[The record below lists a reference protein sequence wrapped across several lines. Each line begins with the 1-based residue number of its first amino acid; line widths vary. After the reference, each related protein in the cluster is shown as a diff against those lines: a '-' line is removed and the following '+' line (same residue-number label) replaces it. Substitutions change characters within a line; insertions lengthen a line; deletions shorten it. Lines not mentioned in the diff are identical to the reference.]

1 MNPDFDHPK
10 KEDDQHRVE
19 TLKPFAAIALPSPV
33 DTSTAPIDEDDRA
46 LFPYSVEKAEAYFL
60 NAGYIVSPRTIA
72 HYCQTN
78 RFQCKK
84 FSSDGVRRWLIKES
98 SIARHLK
105 RLKRDQPS
113 NASERKP
120 SHAKASISNAPIDSV
135 SNARANT
142 SASDSSEHTA
152 TAMFNVKYVKFL
164 EEQVSQKDSQ
174 LASLQAQADQVTKL
188 TNGLGRLLLNQSEQP
203 SDNNTESYQS

>member
-1 MNPDFDHPK
+1 MNPVFDHPK
-10 KEDDQHRVE
+10 KEGDQYRVE
-19 TLKPFAAIALPSPV
+19 TLKPFAAIALPSPANV
-33 DTSTAPIDEDDRA
+33 NATTPNNDDRSD
-46 LFPYSVEKAEAYFL
+46 FPYSVDKAEAYFL
-60 NAGYIVSPRTIA
+60 DGGYIVSPRTIA

-78 RFQCKK
+78 QFHCKK

-105 RLKRDQPS
+105 RLQRNQPS
-113 NASERKP
+113 IASERKP
-120 SHAKASISNAPIDSV
+120 SHAKASISNAPIDST

-142 SASDSSEHTA
+142 SASDSNEHTA

-174 LASLQAQADQVTKL
+174 LASLQLQADQVTKL
-188 TNGLGRLLLNQSEQP
+188 TNGLGQLLLNQSESSSKKSEEP
-203 SDNNTESYQS
+203 Y

>member
-1 MNPDFDHPK
+1 MNPVFDHPK

-19 TLKPFAAIALPSPV
+19 TLKPFAAIALSSPV
-33 DTSTAPIDEDDRA
+33 YTGTAPTDEDDRA
-46 LFPYSVEKAEAYFL
+46 LFPYSVEKSETYFL
-60 NAGYIVSPRTIA
+60 DAGYVVSPRTIA

-120 SHAKASISNAPIDSV
+120 SHAKASTPKAPINSTSNAPA
-135 SNARANT
+135 NA
-142 SASDSSEHTA
+142 SASNSNEHTA

-164 EEQVSQKDSQ
+164 EEQVSKKDSQ
-174 LASLQAQADQVTKL
+174 LASLQLQADQVTKL
-188 TNGLGRLLLNQSEQP
+188 TNGLGQLLLNQSE
-203 SDNNTESYQS
+203 SSSENNGEPY